1 LRLVRVT
8 MAEPEAT
15 LSERELEILRLV
27 ATGASNF
34 QIARQLVISP
44 NTVKVHLRNIF
55 EKLGVQSR
63 TEATMLAVQRGW
75 ITVVPPAVPAQA
87 EAPTAPVQAPL
98 VRPLPQPEPL
108 AAWQRV
114 YLVLAAVLTLL
125 VLLLPY
131 TGLGSLAGRSRS
143 ALSDVGAPPAAPPQP
158 LAASGWTQRAALPSP
173 RSRLA
178 LAAVG
183 NKIYAVAGETAE
195 GPTGAVD
202 AYDLPSNGWLP
213 ATPKPLAVANV
224 TGATLGGRI
233 YVPGGLLADGSLTDA
248 VEVFDP
254 ASGLWTRAAP
264 LPKSLCCYAL
274 AVLGERLYL
283 FGGWDG
289 EAYVTTSLV
298 YDPATDTWRALPPLP
313 TARGFAAAATLGGRI
328 YVVGGY
334 DGRRE
339 LPVNEVYDSALQET
353 SEGPWAA
360 KAPLLTARGGLGL
373 AAAGSAL
380 FAVGGGWTGTLAAN
394 ERYDPATDVWS
405 TFDSPLLG
413 QWRGLGLASVDGK
426 VFAVGGYSGTH
437 LNLVQEY
444 QAVFRVIVPVGG

>member
-1 LRLVRVT
+1 

-27 ATGASNF
+27 ATGASNY

-75 ITVVPPAVPAQA
+75 IAVIPPSVPTVETTPAQA
-87 EAPTAPVQAPL
+87 PPA
-98 VRPLPQPEPL
+98 RPLPQPEPL
-108 AAWQRV
+108 PRWQRF
-114 YLVLAAVLTLL
+114 YLVCAALL
-125 VLLLPY
+125 SLFILLLPY
-131 TGLGSLAGRSRS
+131 TGLGSLGGRPRT
-143 ALSDVGAPPAAPPQP
+143 ALSDTGAPPAAPPQP
-158 LAASGWTQRAALPSP
+158 LAASGWTQRAALPTA

-178 LAAVG
+178 LVAMG
-183 NKIYAVAGETAE
+183 EKIYAIAGETAE
-195 GPTGAVD
+195 GPTNAVEV
-202 AYDLPSNGWLP
+202 YDLSSNGWLP
-213 ATPKPLAVANV
+213 AASKPLAVSNV
-224 TGATLGGRI
+224 AGAALGGRI

-254 ASGLWTRAAP
+254 TTGTWARAAS
-264 LPKSLCCYAL
+264 LPTPLCCYAL
-274 AVLGERLYL
+274 AVQGERLYL

-289 EAYVTTSLV
+289 TTYVATALA
-298 YDPATDTWRALPPLP
+298 YDPASDMWRALSPMP
-313 TARGFAAAATLGGRI
+313 TARGFAAAAALDGRI

-339 LPVNEVYDSALQET
+339 LPVNEMYAPALEGTSSA
-353 SEGPWAA
+353 PWAA
-360 KAPLLTARGGLGL
+360 KAPLLMARGGLGL

-380 FAVGGGWTGTLAAN
+380 FAVGGGWTGMLAAN
-394 ERYDPATDVWS
+394 ERYDPATDAWS

-413 QWRGLGLASVDGK
+413 QWRGLGVTSTGGK
-426 VFAVGGYSGTH
+426 VFAVGGYSGTY

-444 QAVFRVIVPVGG
+444 QAVFRVIVPLGG

>member
-1 LRLVRVT
+1 

-27 ATGASNF
+27 ATGASNY

-63 TEATMLAVQRGW
+63 TEATMLAVRRGW
-75 ITVVPPAVPAQA
+75 IAVVPPPSSTA
-87 EAPTAPVQAPL
+87 ETTPVQAPL
-98 VRPLPQPEPL
+98 ARPLSQSEPL
-108 AAWQRV
+108 PRWQRF
-114 YLVLAAVLTLL
+114 YLICAALL
-125 VLLLPY
+125 SLFVFLLPY
-131 TGLGSLAGRSRS
+131 IGLGSFGGRPRT
-143 ALSDVGAPPAAPPQP
+143 ALSDAGVPPAAPPQP
-158 LAASGWTQRAALPSP
+158 LAASGWTQRAALPTS

-183 NKIYAVAGETAE
+183 EKIYAIAGETAE
-195 GPTGAVD
+195 SPTNVVEV
-202 AYDLPSNGWLP
+202 YDLSSNGWLP
-213 ATPKPLAVANV
+213 AAPKPLAVSNV
-224 TGATLGGRI
+224 TGATLGKRI

-254 ASGLWTRAAP
+254 TTGTWTRAAS
-264 LPKSLCCYAL
+264 LPKPLCCYAL
-274 AVLGERLYL
+274 AVLGDRLYL

-289 EAYVTTSLV
+289 AAYVATALA
-298 YDPATDTWRALPPLP
+298 YDPSDDGWRVLSPMP
-313 TARGFAAAATLGGRI
+313 TARGFAAAAAMDGRI

-339 LPVNEVYDSALQET
+339 LPVNEMYDPVLEGT
-353 SEGPWAA
+353 SSGPWMAR
-360 KAPLLTARGGLGL
+360 APLLTARGGLGL

-380 FAVGGGWTGTLAAN
+380 FAVGGGWTGMLAAN
-394 ERYDPATDVWS
+394 ERYDPATDAWS

-413 QWRGLGLASVDGK
+413 QWRGLGVTAADGK
-426 VFAVGGYSGTH
+426 VFAVGGYSGTY

>member
-1 LRLVRVT
+1 

-27 ATGASNF
+27 ATGASNY

-75 ITVVPPAVPAQA
+75 IAVVPPAVSA
-87 EAPTAPVQAPL
+87 ERATPVQAPPA
-98 VRPLPQPEPL
+98 RPLSLPEPL
-108 AAWQRV
+108 PRWQRF
-114 YLVLAAVLTLL
+114 YLACAALL
-125 VLLLPY
+125 SLFIFLLPY
-131 TGLGSLAGRSRS
+131 TGLGPFGGRPRT
-143 ALSDVGAPPAAPPQP
+143 ALSDTGGPPAAPPQP
-158 LAASGWTQRAALPSP
+158 LAASGWTPRTALPTA
-173 RSRLA
+173 RARLA

-183 NKIYAVAGETAE
+183 EKIYAIAGETAK
-195 GPTGAVD
+195 GPTNVVEV
-202 AYDLPSNGWLP
+202 YDLPSNGWLP
-213 ATPKPLAVANV
+213 VTPKPLAVSNV
-224 TGATLGGRI
+224 AGATLGGRVYI
-233 YVPGGLLADGSLTDA
+233 PGGLLADGSLTDV

-254 ASGLWTRAAP
+254 ATGVWTRAAS
-264 LPKSLCCYAL
+264 LPQPLCCYAL
-274 AVLGERLYL
+274 VVLGERLYL

-289 EAYVTTSLV
+289 TAYVATALA
-298 YDPATDTWRALPPLP
+298 YDPASDAWHVLSPMP
-313 TARGFAAAATLGGRI
+313 TARGFAAAATLDGRI

-339 LPVNEVYDSALQET
+339 LSVNEMYDPALEGT
-353 SEGPWAA
+353 SSGPWAA
-360 KAPLLTARGGLGL
+360 RAPLLTARGGLGL

-380 FAVGGGWTGTLAAN
+380 FAVGGGWTGMLAAN
-394 ERYDPATDVWS
+394 ERYDPATDAWS

-413 QWRGLGLASVDGK
+413 QWRGLGVVSTNGK
-426 VFAVGGYSGTH
+426 VFAVGGYSGTY